1 MARAIRVR
9 SCSMEVSLSSKR
21 GGSWAARRAT
31 EFFAM
36 SQAICT
42 WRVSGNMSGASR
54 AASSTPGSNLRCVA
68 WASPFSRIRE
78 RLPRMFANTSTESA
92 CIEIFMRVSFRM
104 AGEGRRAP
112 IAERL
117 AQLTDRACSTHPS
130 GCGDRYSFARYWR
143 ACFPGETIPN
153 PETGIEAAMNLI
165 WTPAQ
170 LAMLAKVVDLN
181 GFSAAAR
188 ALAVPKAAV
197 SRAVADLEKTLGV
210 RVLER
215 TTRRISLT
223 SAGRLLYPHA
233 RRVGEE
239 TDAARSAIAKL
250 QSPEARPL
258 RVVADPTY
266 GRVLLAPLVP
276 RFLEAFAHVPL
287 EVALDAQQLAA
298 GAWDVAIR
306 TRPPADDSV
315 TQRLLGAPPALL
327 CATPAYL
334 QQRGMPARPDD
345 LRSHD
350 LLTPDAAE
358 LPEFRLLL
366 ERGAQRAEVPL
377 TPKLAVDDPAVLHA
391 ATAAGLGIG
400 LLPEFLCRQG
410 LATGRLKLVLSEWA
424 VPAAAAL
431 YALYPTA
438 LESDPRAQQF
448 VDFLAANIVPA
459 LSLPAAARAP
469 AAHPRAHESGA
480 GA

>member
-78 RLPRMFANTSTESA
+78 RLPSMFANTSTESA

-104 AGEGRRAP
+104 AGEPAP
-112 IAERL
+112 IAERPT
-117 AQLTDRACSTHPS
+117 QLTGRACSAHPS

-153 PETGIEAAMNLI
+153 PQTGIEATMNLI

-306 TRPPADDSV
+306 TRPPADGS
-315 TQRLLGAPPALL
+315 TRQRLLGAPPALL

-334 QQRGMPARPDD
+334 QRRGQPERPDD
-345 LRSHD
+345 LRGHD
-350 LLTPDAAE
+350 LLTPDAAL

-366 ERGAQRAEVPL
+366 ERGMQRAEVPL
-377 TPKLAVDDPAVLHA
+377 RPKLAVDDPAVLHA
-391 ATAAGLGIG
+391 ATAAGLGVG

-410 LATGRLKLVLSEWA
+410 LATGRLKPVLSEWT
-424 VPAAAAL
+424 VPPAAAL
-431 YALYPTA
+431 YALYPAA
-438 LESDPRAQQF
+438 LESDPRVQQF

-459 LSLPAAARAP
+459 LALPVPVRAP
-469 AAHPRAHESGA
+469 PIHPSTQDFAPH
-480 GA
+480 